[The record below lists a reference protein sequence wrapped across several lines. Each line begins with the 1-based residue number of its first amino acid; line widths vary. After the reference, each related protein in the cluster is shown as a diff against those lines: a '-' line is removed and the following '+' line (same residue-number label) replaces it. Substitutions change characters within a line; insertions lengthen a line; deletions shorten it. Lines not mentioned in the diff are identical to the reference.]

1 MSGSDER
8 AAMKD
13 KLEQHHGLQLSALMD
28 GELAPDE
35 ARFLLRRLQ
44 HDGELAGCWER
55 WQLAGEVMR
64 GRAGVLL
71 PEGFAGRVATALH
84 AEVPAAPAR
93 RAPGLLRWGGAAA
106 LAASVAV
113 VALMVPRPAPDP
125 QLGGG
130 AQVAVA
136 DTGQVPAPLRT
147 QEPDAAQAIAAAP
160 AAAERSAVE
169 RPVVASPSVP
179 SARVLAANERSA
191 RATGGDPMPTPAN
204 ASSRGAASLER
215 SVEAMAPT
223 SPPQLASQ
231 VSASQVPATQDP
243 FSDGPLVSRP
253 WPRAVL
259 PQLDNGGALATGL
272 PGNHGSQAPSF
283 YPFEP
288 RLPAQSPEPAV
299 EADADD
305 GSPRAPY

>member
-1 MSGSDER
+1 MNDKPMIDKSKVDKS
-8 AAMKD
+8 MND

-64 GRAGVLL
+64 GRTGALL
-71 PEGFAGRVATALH
+71 PDGFAGRVATALH

-125 QLGGG
+125 Q
-130 AQVAVA
+130 VAGDAHVVVA
-136 DTGQVPAPLRT
+136 DAGQVPAPARAP
-147 QEPDAAQAIAAAP
+147 EPDAAQAIAAAP
-160 AAAERSAVE
+160 AAVEPSAVE
-169 RPVVASPSVP
+169 SPVGASSSAP
-179 SARVLAANERSA
+179 SARVLASNARSA
-191 RATGGDPMPTPAN
+191 RAAGGDPMPALADP
-204 ASSRGAASLER
+204 SSRGAASPER
-215 SVEAMAPT
+215 SVEAMAPI
-223 SPPQLASQ
+223 SPPRLASEG
-231 VSASQVPATQDP
+231 PATQDP
-243 FSDGPLVSRP
+243 FSDAPLVSRP

-259 PQLDNGGALATGL
+259 PQLDNGGVLATGL
-272 PGNHGSQAPSF
+272 PGNNGSQAPSF

-288 RLPAQSPEPAV
+288 RLPAQSPEPAP
-299 EADADD
+299 E
-305 GSPRAPY
+305 SAPDPPQVPY